1 MMGKKERHFAPLI
14 NISVEELVPHDH
26 LYRHLEQSLD
36 LSFVRKFV
44 QQTYAGGYQ
53 DIARN

>member
-14 NISVEELVPHDH
+14 HVTVEELVPHDH